1 MKSKTSGRRALI
13 IVDVQHDFVENG
25 ALAVQGGN
33 EVAQRIA
40 ADLLGEDCG
49 YDLVVT
55 TQDWHIDPGSHF
67 SENPD
72 FVDSWPVHCVAES
85 HGAAILPAIEEAL
98 ARTSIPVERIFKG
111 QYEDAYSGFM
121 GHNAQRDTL
130 AQVINES
137 EIDQVDVVGL
147 AEDYCVISTALD
159 AQREGFPATLL
170 RRYTAPIDAS
180 NAAIR
185 NGELL
190 KLGGAVAVGPRR

>member
-1 MKSKTSGRRALI
+1 MTIGHKPRRALI

-40 ADLLGEDCG
+40 ADLLGEDCR
-49 YDLVVT
+49 YDLIVT

-85 HGAAILPAIEEAL
+85 HGAALLPAIEEAL
-98 ARTSIPVERIFKG
+98 AQTPVALERIFKG

-121 GHNAQRDTL
+121 GHNIQGDAL
-130 AQVINES
+130 AHVLDGRGIAE
-137 EIDQVDVVGL
+137 VDVVGL

-170 RRYTAPIDAS
+170 RRYTAPIDAA

-190 KLGGAVAVGPRR
+190 KLGGAVAVGPRN